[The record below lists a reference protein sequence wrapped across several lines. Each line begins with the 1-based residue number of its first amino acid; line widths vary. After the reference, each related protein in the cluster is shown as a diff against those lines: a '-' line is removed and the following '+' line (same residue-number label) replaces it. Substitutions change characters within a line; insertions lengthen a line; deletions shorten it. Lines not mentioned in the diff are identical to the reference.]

1 MVRHFIE
8 TNTITPKNNSSK
20 TPHLRG
26 FFIFDTMRNTVALI
40 ISLILLVGCSFNPDP
55 IRSAFKE
62 DDFLRSIVKDKDNY
76 EIQILYT
83 EVSKNNLGQTEFSD
97 FKFQLNDEKYF
108 YPASTIKLPIAVMAL
123 SKINELRA
131 KGSTISPKSKIKLS
145 LINNN
150 QEIILKDSITSF
162 QNLIADVFLVSDNS
176 ASNVLIDFIGYN
188 YFNSSMSNLGF
199 ENTYLNHKFNPDPF
213 VDSTWV
219 ISTLDN
225 EIISSNANQITV
237 LATSNIFNLK
247 KGEKRFIDGEIKN
260 ESLDF
265 SSKNRSS
272 LTDMH
277 NIIKN
282 LIYPEI
288 SFSKFNL
295 NVEDYDFLRYWMSRF
310 TYEDLGAKYIGD
322 AKFFNS
328 YNKFFIHGTD
338 TILNNTDIRVYNK
351 IGQAYGTST
360 DSGYIKNYKEDVEFF
375 LTATIYTNKNKII
388 NDNIYEYGETAIPFL
403 SRLSKALYKNLLD

>member
-1 MVRHFIE
+1 
-8 TNTITPKNNSSK
+8 
-20 TPHLRG
+20 
-26 FFIFDTMRNTVALI
+26 MRKVYVVLI
-40 ISLILLVGCSFNPDP
+40 SILLLTGCSLRSDP
-55 IRSAFKE
+55 IRSAFKG
-62 DDFLRSIVKDKDNY
+62 DDFLRSIVKNKDNY

-83 EVSKNNLGQTEFSD
+83 EVSKNSAGQAEFSD
-97 FKFQLNDEKYF
+97 FQFQLNDEKYF
-108 YPASTIKLPIAVMAL
+108 YPASTIKLPITVLAL

-131 KGSTISPKSKIKLS
+131 EGSNISPKSKIKLS
-145 LINNN
+145 LINDKN
-150 QEIILKDSITSF
+150 EIILKDSITSF

-176 ASNVLIDFIGYN
+176 ASNVLIDFIGFN

-213 VDSTWV
+213 VDSSWR

-225 EIISSNANQITV
+225 EIISSNENQMTV
-237 LATSNIFNLK
+237 LASSNISNLK
-247 KGEKRFIDGEIKN
+247 KGEKRFINGEIIN

-277 NIIKN
+277 NIMKN

-288 SFSKFNL
+288 SIFKFNL

-322 AKFFNS
+322 SKFFNS

-338 TILNNTDIRVYNK
+338 TILNNTDVRVYNK

-360 DSGYIKNYKEDVEFF
+360 DSAYIKNYKEDLEFF

-388 NDNIYEYGETAIPFL
+388 NDNIYEYGDTAIPFL
-403 SRLSKALYKNLLD
+403 SKLSKALYKNLAD

>member
-8 TNTITPKNNSSK
+8 TNTIIYKTTYEK

-26 FFIFDTMRNTVALI
+26 FFIFDIMRNIVIII
-40 ISLILLVGCSFNPDP
+40 ISLLLFASCSFNPNP
-55 IRSAFKE
+55 IRSAFKK
-62 DDFLRSIVKDKDNY
+62 DDFLRRILKDKDKY

-83 EVSKNNLGQTEFSD
+83 EVSKNTLGQTEFTD
-97 FKFQLNDEKYF
+97 FQFQLNDQKYF
-108 YPASTIKLPIAVMAL
+108 YPASTIKLPIAVMTL

-131 KGSTISPKSKIKLS
+131 VGSNISLKSKINLS
-145 LINNN
+145 LINNKK
-150 QEIILKDSITSF
+150 EIIVKDSITSF

-213 VDSTWV
+213 VDSSWIITN
-219 ISTLDN
+219 IDN
-225 EIISSNANQITV
+225 DTISSDENKITV
-237 LATSNIFNLK
+237 SASSDISNLK
-247 KGEKRFIDGEIKN
+247 KGNKRFINGEIIN
-260 ESLDF
+260 EPLDF
-265 SSKNRSS
+265 FSKNRSS

-282 LIYPEI
+282 LIYPEVTL
-288 SFSKFNL
+288 SKFNL
-295 NVEDYDFLRYWMSRF
+295 NVEDYDFIRYWMSRF
-310 TYEDLGAKYIGD
+310 TFEDLGAKYIGD
-322 AKFFNS
+322 EKFFNS
-328 YNKFFIHGTD
+328 YNKFFIHGMD

-360 DSGYIKNYKEDVEFF
+360 DSAYIKNYKEDVEFF
-375 LTATIYTNKNKII
+375 LTATIYTNENKII
-388 NDNIYEYGETAIPFL
+388 NDDIYEYRETAIPFL
-403 SRLSKALYKNLLD
+403 SKLSKAIYKDLLD

>member
-1 MVRHFIE
+1 
-8 TNTITPKNNSSK
+8 
-20 TPHLRG
+20 
-26 FFIFDTMRNTVALI
+26 MRNIFVLF
-40 ISLILLVGCSFNPDP
+40 ISLLLFIGCSLSPDP
-55 IRSAFKE
+55 LKSAFKTDE
-62 DDFLRSIVKDKDNY
+62 FLKKIVKDKDNY

-83 EVSKNNLGQTEFSD
+83 ELSKNNLGQTEFSD

-131 KGSTISPKSKIKLS
+131 KGSNISPKSKIKLS
-145 LINNN
+145 LLNNN
-150 QEIILKDSITSF
+150 KEIILKDSITSF

-188 YFNSSMSNLGF
+188 YFNSSISNLGF

-213 VDSTWV
+213 VDSSWI

-225 EIISSNANQITV
+225 EIISSNENQITV
-237 LATSNIFNLK
+237 LASSNISNLK
-247 KGEKRFIDGEIKN
+247 KGEKRFINGEIKN

-265 SSKNRSS
+265 SSKNRTSV
-272 LTDMH
+272 TDMH
-277 NIIKN
+277 NIMKN

-288 SFSKFNL
+288 TISKFNL

-310 TYEDLGAKYIGD
+310 TYEDLGTKYIGD
-322 AKFFNS
+322 DRFFNT

-338 TILNNTDIRVYNK
+338 TILNNTDVRVYNK

-360 DSGYIKNYKEDVEFF
+360 DSAYIKNYKEDVEFF

-388 NDNIYEYGETAIPFL
+388 NDNIYEYEDIAIPFL
-403 SRLSKALYKNLLD
+403 SKLSKALYQELLD